1 MVPVPGNKEKL
12 FQYVRT
18 FDLDKIPTL
27 QSIID
32 RYNWNCININEL
44 LKIITTGNNF
54 LLIDT
59 RSEKEFDNS
68 SIPFSLNFPVL
79 STEERHNIG
88 LIYKKYSKMAALKLA
103 LEYAEPK
110 RESLKLFL
118 EKYNAT
124 DKNIIINCWRGG
136 GRSSYL
142 AKMICD
148 LGYKPATL
156 LEGFKSYRNKVFE
169 FFSQQELLYDLIE
182 LSGLTGS
189 GKTELIKAVANN
201 FPVIDLELAARH
213 FSSLFGFVPYKIKNF
228 TPVANQSSF
237 ENNIFS
243 QIIKNNKYFPNH
255 KTFLIESE
263 SKKVGDFLI
272 PKPLYDKL
280 QHAPTIR
287 VECSFENRIERIVKD
302 YFGDNNKGIPE
313 MEKIFI
319 KSERFFR
326 QQLSNP
332 VYDNLLIKLQ
342 SANVIEFTE
351 IMINKY
357 YDIRYKEKP
366 KKTELIINTNNLGTA
381 VNELTE
387 FLKNQ

>member
-1 MVPVPGNKEKL
+1 MVPVPGNKEEL

-44 LKIITTGNNF
+44 LEIITTDNDF

-59 RSEKEFDNS
+59 RSEKEFEKS

-79 STEERHNIG
+79 STEERHNVG

-110 RESLKLFL
+110 EESLKLFL
-118 EKYNAT
+118 KKNCAT
-124 DKNIIINCWRGG
+124 NKNIIINCWRGG

-148 LGYKPATL
+148 LGYKPSTL
-156 LEGFKSYRNKVFE
+156 LGGFKSYRNKVFE
-169 FFSQQELLYDLIE
+169 FFSKKEFPYDLIE

-189 GKTELIKAVANN
+189 GKTELIKTVSNN

-213 FSSLFGFVPYKIKNF
+213 FSSLFGFVPYKIKNY
-228 TPVANQSSF
+228 TPVVNQSAF

-243 QIIKNNKYFPNH
+243 QIVKNNKYFPNH
-255 KTFLIESE
+255 NTFLIESE
-263 SKKVGDFLI
+263 SKKVGKFLI
-272 PKPLYDKL
+272 PELLNNKL
-280 QHAPTIR
+280 QLAPTIKI
-287 VECSFENRIERIVKD
+287 VCSLENRINRIVND
-302 YFGDNNKGIPE
+302 YFGVDNKGVTE
-313 MEKIFI
+313 MEKIFK

-332 VYDNLLIKLQ
+332 VYDDLLMKLQ
-342 SANVIEFTE
+342 TEKVYEFSE

-357 YDIRYKEKP
+357 YDVRYKEKG
-366 KKTELIINTNNLGTA
+366 KTPLLLINSDNIGLAAKELIS
-381 VNELTE
+381 
-387 FLKNQ
+387 FYKN

>member
-1 MVPVPGNKEKL
+1 MVTVPGNKEEL
-12 FQYVRT
+12 FKYVRT
-18 FDLDKIPTL
+18 FDLEKIPTL
-27 QSIID
+27 KSIIEQ
-32 RYNWNCININEL
+32 YNWSCIDINEL
-44 LKIITTGNNF
+44 LNIITTENNF

-59 RSEKEFDNS
+59 RSEKEYDNS
-68 SIPFSLNFPVL
+68 SIPFSENFPVL
-79 STEERHNIG
+79 STEERHNVG

-110 RESLKLFL
+110 EESLKLFL
-118 EKYNAT
+118 KKNKAA
-124 DKNIIINCWRGG
+124 DKNILVNCWRGG

-142 AKMICD
+142 AKMVCD

-169 FFSQQELLYDLIE
+169 FFSKQEFLYDLIE

-189 GKTELIKAVANN
+189 GKTEIIKAVVNN

-213 FSSLFGFVPYKIKNF
+213 FSSLFGFVPYKIKNY
-228 TPVANQSSF
+228 TPVANQSAF

-243 QIIKNNKYFPNH
+243 QIVMNNKYFPNH
-255 KTFLIESE
+255 NTFLIESE

-272 PKPLYDKL
+272 PIPLYEKL
-280 QHAPTIR
+280 QLAPTIR
-287 VECSFENRIERIVKD
+287 VECSFNNRIERIVKD
-302 YFGDNNKGIPE
+302 YFGNDNEGIPE
-313 MEKIFI
+313 MKKIFM

-332 VYDNLLIKLQ
+332 VYDDLLTKLQ
-342 SANVIEFTE
+342 SGNVNEFTE

-366 KKTELIINTNNLGTA
+366 KNPLLIVNSDNIDKAAKELIEYLNN
-381 VNELTE
+381 
-387 FLKNQ
+387 Q

>member
-1 MVPVPGNKEKL
+1 MVPVAGNKEKL

-44 LKIITTGNNF
+44 LEIITTDSDF

-59 RSEKEFDNS
+59 RSEKEFEKS

-79 STEERHNIG
+79 STEERHNVG
-88 LIYKKYSKMAALKLA
+88 LIYKKYSKIAALKLA

-110 RESLKLFL
+110 EESLKLFL
-118 EKYNAT
+118 KKNNVT
-124 DKNIIINCWRGG
+124 NKNILVNCWRGG

-142 AKMICD
+142 TKMICD
-148 LGYKPATL
+148 LGYKPSTL
-156 LEGFKSYRNKVFE
+156 LGGFKSYRNKVSE
-169 FFSQQELLYDLIE
+169 FFSKREIPFDLIE

-189 GKTELIKAVANN
+189 GKTELIKTVSNN

-213 FSSLFGFVPYKIKNF
+213 FSSLFGFVPYKIKNY
-228 TPVANQSSF
+228 TPVVNQSAF

-243 QIIKNNKYFPNH
+243 QIVKNNKYFPNH
-255 KTFLIESE
+255 NTFLIESE
-263 SKKVGDFLI
+263 SKKVGKFLI
-272 PKPLYDKL
+272 PELLNNKL
-280 QHAPTIR
+280 QLAPTIKI
-287 VECSFENRIERIVKD
+287 VCSLENRIERIVKD
-302 YFGDNNKGIPE
+302 YFGNDNEGIPE
-313 MEKIFI
+313 MEKIFR

-332 VYDNLLIKLQ
+332 VYDDLLMKLQ
-342 SANVIEFTE
+342 TEKVYEFSE

-357 YDIRYKEKP
+357 YDVRYKEKG
-366 KKTELIINTNNLGTA
+366 KTPLLLINSDNIGLAAKELISYY
-381 VNELTE
+381 
-387 FLKNQ
+387 KNQ